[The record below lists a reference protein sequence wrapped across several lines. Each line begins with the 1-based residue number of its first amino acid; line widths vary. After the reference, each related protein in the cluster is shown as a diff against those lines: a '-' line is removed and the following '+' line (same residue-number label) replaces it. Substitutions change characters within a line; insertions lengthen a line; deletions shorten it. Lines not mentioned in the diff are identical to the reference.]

1 MSAALPGVV
10 VGVDIGGTKVLAGV
24 VSDDGNVAS
33 TAALQRALV
42 GAAHRVVPD
51 LVAAQLGP
59 QAGMIGAALLVAQL
73 RR

>member
-1 MSAALPGVV
+1 
-10 VGVDIGGTKVLAGV
+10 
-24 VSDDGNVAS
+24 
-33 TAALQRALV
+33 V

-59 QAGMIGAALLVAQL
+59 QAGMIGAALLVRPGAQP